1 MKLRAILALFRPGA
15 LANAA
20 AAGLA
25 LAAGLARAADND
37 VVLDA
42 IDVLCANPRGSIGET
57 VKLVMRSP
65 LQAREVAAE
74 QKPYGR
80 EIYLAKLGATLTLL
94 SKSSTAP
101 VEQCVFVGYSD
112 DMAGLAERM
121 LKTFGLPE
129 PAVREIDSWRV
140 TKRKGRAPRP
150 LTVEFEYGLQD
161 NQKAGAFTLRI
172 DR

>member
-1 MKLRAILALFRPGA
+1 MLFSPSFRPGA

-94 SKSSTAP
+94 SKS
-101 VEQCVFVGYSD
+101 
-112 DMAGLAERM
+112 R
-121 LKTFGLPE
+121 
-129 PAVREIDSWRV
+129 
-140 TKRKGRAPRP
+140 PRRSSSASLLGTP
-150 LTVEFEYGLQD
+150 MIWPGSLS
-161 NQKAGAFTLRI
+161 AC
-172 DR
+172 